1 MDRLF
6 GESSKQKIGFGDLV
20 VGLYIIAIFVFE
32 NKEYSTLFSI
42 IQLIYFGYLAYLVF
56 TTKKL
61 PFNGATKWIIAVFC
75 FTFVY
80 WVIVANAYVNT
91 TSFIVFKNILK
102 ALGVIF
108 YLYVKKNSD
117 FIINIIAVAGI
128 ICGAFITAS
137 FITNPLQTLDLKYAS
152 NSRIGAEIAGGNV
165 NVVAMN
171 MCFAFAACVYCAFNS
186 EKKGRRVFWY
196 ICMAFIAFSSFLTG
210 SRKVILSFLVIFIV
224 ANNGIKLRYKVLGLL
239 SLAAVYWLL
248 MNNESLY
255 FLLGHK
261 IDFFSNDAYKLYD
274 SSDSVRSNL
283 IAGAWEMFCQKP
295 WGKGFGCVQEKF
307 GLYAHNNYLEVL
319 ASLGLVGFITY
330 YSLYVWGL
338 IKSYKNRLDGK
349 CFYCTY
355 TLVGV
360 LLLEMTQ
367 ITCYYPM
374 IYIFLPLMVYV
385 LLDNHRSEGLI
396 Q

>member
-20 VGLYIIAIFVFE
+20 VGLYIVAIFVFE
-32 NKEYSTLFSI
+32 NREFSTLFSI
-42 IQLIYFGYLAYLVF
+42 IQLLYFGYLAYLIF

-61 PFNGATKWIIAVFC
+61 PFNVATKWIIAVLF
-75 FTFVY
+75 FTFAF
-80 WVIVANAYVNT
+80 WVFGANAYVNA
-91 TSFIVFKNILK
+91 TSFVVFKNLLK
-102 ALGVIF
+102 ALGIIY
-108 YLYVKKNSD
+108 YLYVKRNSD
-117 FIINIIAVAGI
+117 HIIHIIAIAGV

-137 FITNPLQTLDLKYAS
+137 FIANPLQTLDLKYAS
-152 NSRIGAEIAGGNV
+152 NSRIGAEIAGENV

-171 MCFAFAACVYCAFNS
+171 MCFAFAACVYCAFNN
-186 EKKGRRVFWY
+186 EKKGKRIFWY
-196 ICMAFIAFSSFLTG
+196 ICMAFIAISSFLTG

-224 ANNGIKLRYKVLGLL
+224 ANQGIKLRYKILGLL

-261 IDFFSNDAYKLYD
+261 IDFFSNDAYKLYE

-283 IAGAWEMFCQKP
+283 IAGAWDMFSQKP
-295 WGKGFGCVQEKF
+295 WGNGFGCVQEKL

-319 ASLGLVGFITY
+319 ASLGLLGFLAY
-330 YSLYVWGL
+330 YSIYIWGL

-360 LLLEMTQ
+360 FLLEITQ
-367 ITCYYPM
+367 VTCYYPM

-385 LLDNHRSEGLI
+385 LFDNTSSEGLI
-396 Q
+396 